1 MRRAAIACALGAALL
16 TSQPA
21 AAQDWEILRDAL
33 LEMLGDVLLM
43 DGYVY
48 AGFTHEGALAEGQ
61 SEDVAIRLG
70 SGLDFAIV
78 GECETDCSNLDFA
91 LYDAAGTLIASDF
104 MLDEFPF
111 IEISPAGD
119 TSHRLRVTMTGC
131 QAPTC
136 RYAVQPMVRT
146 PGKAV

>member
-1 MRRAAIACALGAALL
+1 MRRAAIACGLGAALL
-16 TSQPA
+16 ASQPA
-21 AAQDWEILRDAL
+21 AAQDWEGLRDAL

-48 AGFTHEGALAEGQ
+48 AGFAHEGALSQGQ

-78 GECETDCSNLDFA
+78 GECEIECSNLDFA
-91 LYDAAGTLIASDF
+91 LYDAAGTLIASDA

-111 IEISPAGD
+111 IETSPAGA
-119 TSHRLRVTMTGC
+119 SLYRLRVTMTGC
-131 QAPTC
+131 EAPAC

-146 PGKAV
+146 SGKAV

>member
-1 MRRAAIACALGAALL
+1 MRRAAIACGLCVALL
-16 TSQPA
+16 TGQPA

-48 AGFTHEGALAEGQ
+48 AGFAHESALAEGQ
-61 SEDVAIRLG
+61 SEDVPIRLG

-78 GECETDCSNLDFA
+78 GECEAECSNLDLA

-111 IEISPAGD
+111 IK
-119 TSHRLRVTMTGC
+119 TSASGNALYRLRVSMTGC
-131 QAPTC
+131 HSPAC

-146 PGKAV
+146 PGKSV